1 MKLSRTGKW
10 IFAITAVVLALT
22 ACWAGAES
30 GAGNTLYYP
39 PRTGVAVAAVFAA
52 PDIQPYTD
60 GDGETD
66 QIDSIWIYYT
76 DGTFEQFAEVEDHVV
91 MFSSGTHELL
101 GDADFVFSPS
111 DGDREEIV
119 IRREK
124 KYSHDKGLAEY
135 HSEHTYQTG
144 TLGFTQL
151 YSPANPDR
159 QVSAIFYGI
168 EKQPFTEEDGDQE
181 MLDTWW
187 IYYSDGTF
195 EQFAI
200 LEDKVIL
207 FSEGT
212 YTLGEGSSFVYE
224 KKADTS
230 DMITIRRT
238 KKYQSGSL
246 AVYESSHEYELSTLG
261 FVRIA
266 AIDE

>member
-1 MKLSRTGKW
+1 
-10 IFAITAVVLALT
+10 
-22 ACWAGAES
+22 
-30 GAGNTLYYP
+30 
-39 PRTGVAVAAVFAA
+39 
-52 PDIQPYTD
+52 
-60 GDGETD
+60 
-66 QIDSIWIYYT
+66 
-76 DGTFEQFAEVEDHVV
+76 
-91 MFSSGTHELL
+91 
-101 GDADFVFSPS
+101 
-111 DGDREEIV
+111 
-119 IRREK
+119 
-124 KYSHDKGLAEY
+124 
-135 HSEHTYQTG
+135 
-144 TLGFTQL
+144 
-151 YSPANPDR
+151 
-159 QVSAIFYGI
+159 
-168 EKQPFTEEDGDQE
+168 

-212 YTLGEGSSFVYE
+212 YTLGEGSSFAYE